1 MEKTNYKALIFIL
14 NEYLCELEHK
24 VNIARVRGDIMEQ
37 GNLILKINKVIK
49 HLDILKTMMNK
60 ENEIWNSTPDNICWV
75 LDDDAEKAIL
85 YFDLGENIESGR
97 YLIIGGNNIDKFIN
111 KEKFDYF
118 ISDNVKSIDKLYS
131 MELTHDEVELINK
144 HRNENK

>member
-1 MEKTNYKALIFIL
+1 
-14 NEYLCELEHK
+14 
-24 VNIARVRGDIMEQ
+24 MEQ

-85 YFDLGENIESGR
+85 YFDLGENVESGR

-111 KEKFDYF
+111 KEKFDYWV
-118 ISDNVKSIDKLYS
+118 SDNIFPIDKTYS
-131 MELTHDEVELINK
+131 MELTQEEVELIKK
-144 HRNENK
+144 HRNENKI